1 MFNDNN
7 QASVAKYALENAEE
21 GKLVEKL
28 LKYLHYY
35 EPKLGQWP
43 VEEHKEWNSG
53 QQENAKNKI
62 DAKYFQG
69 VDLMGSDD

>member
-43 VEEHKEWNSG
+43 VEEHK
-53 QQENAKNKI
+53 
-62 DAKYFQG
+62 
-69 VDLMGSDD
+69 